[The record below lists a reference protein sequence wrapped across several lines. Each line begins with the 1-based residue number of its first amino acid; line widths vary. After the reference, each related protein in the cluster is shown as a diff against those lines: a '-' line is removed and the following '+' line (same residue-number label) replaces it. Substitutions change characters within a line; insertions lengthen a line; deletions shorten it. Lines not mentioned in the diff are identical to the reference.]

1 MWYKVD
7 VSKNVRDEEGQ
18 YLLKIKDIYIVSC
31 VELVILGKLLGGWY
45 LFEILHTS
53 PTVKISKNVKSGC
66 F

>member
-7 VSKNVRDEEGQ
+7 DLKNIRDEEGQ
-18 YLLKIKDIYIVSC
+18 YFFKIKDIYKVSC
-31 VELVILGKLLGGWY
+31 LELVILGKLLGDRY

-53 PTVKISKNVKSGC
+53 PAVKISKNVKSGC

>member
-7 VSKNVRDEEGQ
+7 VLKNVRDEEGQ
-18 YLLKIKDIYIVSC
+18 YFFKTKDIYKVSC
-31 VELVILGKLLGGWY
+31 LEFVILGKLPGGRY

-53 PTVKISKNVKSGC
+53 HAVKISKNVKSGC

>member
-7 VSKNVRDEEGQ
+7 DLKNIGDEEGQ
-18 YLLKIKDIYIVSC
+18 YFFKIKEIYKVSC
-31 VELVILGKLLGGWY
+31 LELVILGKLLGGRY

-53 PTVKISKNVKSGC
+53 PAVKISKNVKSGC